1 MAALLGAGGAAP
13 LLARVAAA
21 QHLLAGAGAGGQ
33 TAAGAGHQVAAGEG
47 RGVQPEG
54 AGAARFVAQVPAVE
68 LSTDFAKLFI
78 LNPCFNRL
86 FNVKMLICKKKQ
98 ML

>member
-54 AGAARFVAQVPAVE
+54 AGAARFVAQVPAVQ
-68 LSTDFAKLFI
+68 LSTDFAKL
-78 LNPCFNRL
+78 R
-86 FNVKMLICKKKQ
+86 KQ
-98 ML
+98 YFTVL

>member
-13 LLARVAAA
+13 LLAKVAAA
-21 QHLLAGAGAGGQ
+21 QHLGAGAGAGGQ

-54 AGAARFVAQVPAVE
+54 AGAARFVAQVPAVK
-68 LSTDFAKLFI
+68 LSTDFAKLCK
-78 LNPCFNRL
+78 PL
-86 FNVKMLICKKKQ
+86 F
-98 ML
+98 

>member
-13 LLARVAAA
+13 LLAQVAAA

-54 AGAARFVAQVPAVE
+54 AGAARFVAQVPGVE
-68 LSTDFAKLFI
+68 LSINGLRETFKTIFHYTAVAFTLYNATP
-78 LNPCFNRL
+78 L
-86 FNVKMLICKKKQ
+86 
-98 ML
+98 

>member
-68 LSTDFAKLFI
+68 LSTDFAKL
-78 LNPCFNRL
+78 L
-86 FNVKMLICKKKQ
+86 K
-98 ML
+98 